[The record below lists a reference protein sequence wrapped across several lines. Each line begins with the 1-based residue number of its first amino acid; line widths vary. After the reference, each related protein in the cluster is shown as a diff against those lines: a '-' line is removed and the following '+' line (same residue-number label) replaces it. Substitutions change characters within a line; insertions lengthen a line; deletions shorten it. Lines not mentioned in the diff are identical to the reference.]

1 MDTHAETPMEETPK
15 TSQQIFITNLKSKY
29 PDTENED
36 DLYKK
41 SMEGYDAD
49 HERLK
54 NIIASNKDVSSR
66 LMNDPQAGAA
76 FHDYLNGTP
85 LPVALRKYFFDEEL
99 NMKEGEDGYEEF
111 LEVRKEKLAQVE
123 KSKAMQAETE
133 ANLEASVADIQKFA
147 DEKGLDE
154 AQMNEFLQRLD
165 NEIIQPVAK
174 CQLTY
179 DFLTKSDN
187 FLNHDQNVADAQKM
201 GEIKAKNEKFI
212 EKRTTADKQGL
223 TSLNEAGIPPPT
235 T

>member
-1 MDTHAETPMEETPK
+1 MA
-15 TSQQIFITNLKSKY
+15 QI
-29 PDTENED
+29 
-36 DLYKK
+36 
-41 SMEGYDAD
+41 
-49 HERLK
+49 
-54 NIIASNKDVSSR
+54 
-66 LMNDPQAGAA
+66 
-76 FHDYLNGTP
+76 
-85 LPVALRKYFFDEEL
+85 
-99 NMKEGEDGYEEF
+99 
-111 LEVRKEKLAQVE
+111 E
-123 KSKAMQAETE
+123 KSKAIQAETE

-147 DEKGLDE
+147 DEKGLYE

-179 DFLTKSDN
+179 DFLTKADN

-235 T
+235 EQKPMNRLDRIVAKKSIWDAGKV